1 MNKKKKQTC
10 SFCNR
15 SDSIMSKENDE
26 LWYLDS
32 TSAYGK
38 SMRIHNHENVQVD
51 INDSNILTHD
61 RVIAPLLVFGLT
73 IVRDADRSLNDEVIL

>member
-1 MNKKKKQTC
+1 MNKKKKQNC

-51 INDSNILTHD
+51 INDSKY
-61 RVIAPLLVFGLT
+61 P
-73 IVRDADRSLNDEVIL
+73 DARPGDGTNAGFWFDYCPKCGQKLE